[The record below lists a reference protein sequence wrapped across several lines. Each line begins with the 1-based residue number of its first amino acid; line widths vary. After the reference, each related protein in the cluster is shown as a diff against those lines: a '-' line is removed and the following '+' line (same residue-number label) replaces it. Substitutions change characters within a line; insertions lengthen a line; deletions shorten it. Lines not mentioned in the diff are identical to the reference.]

1 MVKRI
6 CFSGIAAFLLF
17 VSAGFAQYTMDLTGV
32 GDGAN
37 ADGAYVGPYQGTI
50 SQGTNQIYSGN
61 IICDDFSTES
71 FLDTPWSAT
80 ATNAGSLNGSEKFN
94 SAAYYNATVGHTTT
108 QQDYN
113 AVAWLANS
121 LLASGNVTNPTA
133 QINLSFAIW
142 DIFGGATT
150 DPDGGAMADIT
161 AAFNAVKGG
170 YVGTNVEVFSPVP
183 SNASQEFLVVNG
195 PAISAPEP
203 AAFAILGADLLSV
216 LAIVFVLRRRRV
228 QA

>member
-1 MVKRI
+1 
-6 CFSGIAAFLLF
+6 
-17 VSAGFAQYTMDLTGV
+17 MDLTGV

-50 SQGTNQIYSGN
+50 SQGTNQIYSGY

-71 FLDTPWSAT
+71 FLDSPWSAT

-113 AVAWLANS
+113 AVAWLANA

-133 QINLSFAIW
+133 QINYSFAIW
-142 DIFGGATT
+142 DIFDGATT
-150 DPDGGAMADIT
+150 DPSGGATADIT

-170 YVGTNVEVFSPVP
+170 YVGTNVEVFTPSPLT
-183 SNASQEFLVVNG
+183 ASQEFLVVNG

-228 QA
+228 QV